1 MCVKKKIIRR
11 LFIIYDNDNDN
22 DAAIIALNV

>member
-1 MCVKKKIIRR
+1 MCVKKKITRR